1 MAGRGR
7 RKNRRK
13 SKPSKKK
20 SLVSGANVALVLL
33 SITSV
38 AFVASVVNR
47 HMRGGMTIQDF
58 RQEAPPA
65 LTVAAH
71 DNSLFRDIE
80 VEVLNGCGINGLAQQ
95 FTDYL
100 RDKHLDVIRTEDAD
114 NFHYD
119 KTIVIL
125 RRDEFKKVAQV
136 AKLLDI
142 SPRDSIRVFV
152 DPDGSLLTDVTI
164 VIGSD
169 YLNISPVQKFLASQP

>member
-7 RKNRRK
+7 RKTRRK

-20 SLVSGANVALVLL
+20 SLVSGTNVALVLL

-47 HMRGGMTIQDF
+47 HLRGGMTIRDF
-58 RQEAPPA
+58 RQEAPLA

-71 DNSLFRDIE
+71 DNSLLRDIE

-125 RRDEFKKVAQV
+125 RRDEFEKVAQV

-169 YLNISPVQKFLASQP
+169 YLNISPVQRFLASQP

>member
-7 RKNRRK
+7 RKTWRK
-13 SKPSKKK
+13 SKSSNKR
-20 SLVSGANVALVLL
+20 SLFSRANVVLVFL
-33 SITSV
+33 SIISV
-38 AFVASVVNR
+38 AFVASVLNR
-47 HMRGGMTIQDF
+47 HMRGGITIRNF
-58 RQEAPPA
+58 HQEVPPA
-65 LTVAAH
+65 LTVTAH
-71 DNSLFRDIE
+71 DNSLFQAIE
-80 VEVLNGCGINGLAQQ
+80 VEVLNGCGISGLAQQ

-100 RDKHLDVIRTEDAD
+100 RDKHVDVVRTENAD

-125 RRDEFKKVAQV
+125 RRDEFEKVAQV

>member
-7 RKNRRK
+7 RKTRRK

-20 SLVSGANVALVLL
+20 SLVSGTNVALVLL

-58 RQEAPPA
+58 RQEAPPT
-65 LTVAAH
+65 LTVAAY
-71 DNSLFRDIE
+71 DNSLLRDIE

-169 YLNISPVQKFLASQP
+169 YLNISPVQRFLASQP

>member
-7 RKNRRK
+7 RKTRRK

-20 SLVSGANVALVLL
+20 SLVSGTNVALVLL

-47 HMRGGMTIQDF
+47 HLRGGMAIQDF
-58 RQEAPPA
+58 RQEAPLA

-71 DNSLFRDIE
+71 DNSLLRDIE

-119 KTIVIL
+119 KTILIL
-125 RRDEFKKVAQV
+125 RRDEFEMVAQV

-169 YLNISPVQKFLASQP
+169 YLNISPVQRFLASQP

>member
-7 RKNRRK
+7 RKTRRK
-13 SKPSKKK
+13 STSKKK

-65 LTVAAH
+65 LTVAAY
-71 DNSLFRDIE
+71 DNSLLRDIE

-125 RRDEFKKVAQV
+125 RRDEFEKVAQV

-169 YLNISPVQKFLASQP
+169 YLNISPVQRFLASQP

>member
-1 MAGRGR
+1 MAGRGH
-7 RKNRRK
+7 RKTWLK
-13 SKPSKKK
+13 SKSSKKK
-20 SLVSGANVALVLL
+20 SLFSGANVVLVLL

-47 HMRGGMTIQDF
+47 HMRGGMTIQNF

-65 LTVAAH
+65 LTVTAH
-71 DNSLFRDIE
+71 DNSLLRTIE
-80 VEVLNGCGINGLAQQ
+80 VEVLNGCGISGLAQQ

-100 RDKHLDVIRTEDAD
+100 RDKHLDVVRTENAD

-125 RRDEFKKVAQV
+125 RHDQFEKVAQV

-164 VIGSD
+164 IIGSD
-169 YLNISPVQKFLASQP
+169 YLNISPVQRFLASQP

>member
-7 RKNRRK
+7 RKTRRK

-38 AFVASVVNR
+38 AFVLSVVNR
-47 HMRGGMTIQDF
+47 HLRGGMTIQDF
-58 RQEAPPA
+58 RQEAPLA

-71 DNSLFRDIE
+71 DNSLLRDIE

-125 RRDEFKKVAQV
+125 RRDEFEKVAQV

-169 YLNISPVQKFLASQP
+169 YLNISPVQRFLASQP

>member
-7 RKNRRK
+7 RKTRRK

-20 SLVSGANVALVLL
+20 SLVSGTNVALVLL
-33 SITSV
+33 SVTSV

-47 HMRGGMTIQDF
+47 HLRGGMTIQDF
-58 RQEAPPA
+58 RQEAPPS

-71 DNSLFRDIE
+71 DNSLLWDIE

-125 RRDEFKKVAQV
+125 RRDEFEKVAQV

-169 YLNISPVQKFLASQP
+169 YLNISPVQRFLASQP

>member
-7 RKNRRK
+7 RKTRRK

-33 SITSV
+33 SVTSV
-38 AFVASVVNR
+38 AFVVSVVNR
-47 HMRGGMTIQDF
+47 HLRGGMTIQDF
-58 RQEAPPA
+58 RQEAPLA

-71 DNSLFRDIE
+71 DNSLLRDIE

-100 RDKHLDVIRTEDAD
+100 RDKHVDVIRTEDAD

-125 RRDEFKKVAQV
+125 RRDEFEKVAQV

-169 YLNISPVQKFLASQP
+169 YLNISPVQRFLASQP

>member
-33 SITSV
+33 SVTSV
-38 AFVASVVNR
+38 AFVVSVVNR

-71 DNSLFRDIE
+71 DNSLLRDIE

-125 RRDEFKKVAQV
+125 RRDEFEKVAQV

-169 YLNISPVQKFLASQP
+169 YLNISPVQRFLASQP

>member
-7 RKNRRK
+7 RKTRRK

-20 SLVSGANVALVLL
+20 SLVSGTNVALVLL

-38 AFVASVVNR
+38 AFVVSVVNR
-47 HMRGGMTIQDF
+47 HLRGGMTIQDF
-58 RQEAPPA
+58 RQEAPLA

-71 DNSLFRDIE
+71 DNSLLRDIE

-125 RRDEFKKVAQV
+125 RRDEFEKVAQV

-169 YLNISPVQKFLASQP
+169 YLNISPVQRFLASQP

>member
-1 MAGRGR
+1 MAGKGR
-7 RKNRRK
+7 RKTRRK

-47 HMRGGMTIQDF
+47 HLRGGMTIQDF

-71 DNSLFRDIE
+71 DNSLLRDIE

-169 YLNISPVQKFLASQP
+169 YLNISPVQRFLASQP

>member
-7 RKNRRK
+7 RKTRRK

-20 SLVSGANVALVLL
+20 SLVSGTNVALVLL

-47 HMRGGMTIQDF
+47 HLRGGMTIQDF
-58 RQEAPPA
+58 RQEAPLA

-71 DNSLFRDIE
+71 DNSLLRDIE

-169 YLNISPVQKFLASQP
+169 YLNISPVQRFLASQP

>member
-7 RKNRRK
+7 RKTRRK

-20 SLVSGANVALVLL
+20 SLVSGTNVTLVLL

-47 HMRGGMTIQDF
+47 HLRGGMTIQDF
-58 RQEAPPA
+58 RQEAPLA

-71 DNSLFRDIE
+71 DNSLLRDIE

-125 RRDEFKKVAQV
+125 RRDEFEKVAQV

-169 YLNISPVQKFLASQP
+169 YLNISPVQRFLASQP

>member
-7 RKNRRK
+7 RKTRRK

-47 HMRGGMTIQDF
+47 HLRGGMTIQDF
-58 RQEAPPA
+58 RQEAPLA

-71 DNSLFRDIE
+71 DNSLLRDIE

-100 RDKHLDVIRTEDAD
+100 RDKHVDVIRTEDAD

-125 RRDEFKKVAQV
+125 RRDEFEKVAQV

-169 YLNISPVQKFLASQP
+169 YLNISPVQRFLASQP

>member
-7 RKNRRK
+7 RKTRRK

-20 SLVSGANVALVLL
+20 SLVSGTNVALVLL

-47 HMRGGMTIQDF
+47 HLRGGMTIQDF
-58 RQEAPPA
+58 RQEAPLA

-71 DNSLFRDIE
+71 DNSLLRDIE

>member
-7 RKNRRK
+7 RKTRRK

-47 HMRGGMTIQDF
+47 HLRGGMTIQDF
-58 RQEAPPA
+58 RQEAPLA

-71 DNSLFRDIE
+71 DNSLLRDIE

-169 YLNISPVQKFLASQP
+169 YLNISPVQRFLASQP

>member
-38 AFVASVVNR
+38 AFVVSVVNR
-47 HMRGGMTIQDF
+47 HLRGGMTIQDF
-58 RQEAPPA
+58 RQEAPLA

-71 DNSLFRDIE
+71 DNSLLRDIE

-100 RDKHLDVIRTEDAD
+100 RDKHVDVIRTEDAD

-125 RRDEFKKVAQV
+125 RRDEFEKVAQV

-169 YLNISPVQKFLASQP
+169 YLNISPVQRFLASQP

>member
-7 RKNRRK
+7 RKTRRK

-33 SITSV
+33 SVTSV
-38 AFVASVVNR
+38 AFVVSVVNR
-47 HMRGGMTIQDF
+47 HLRGGMTIQDF
-58 RQEAPPA
+58 RQEAPLA

-71 DNSLFRDIE
+71 DNSLLRDIE

-169 YLNISPVQKFLASQP
+169 YLNISPVQRFLASQP

>member
-7 RKNRRK
+7 RKTRRK

-20 SLVSGANVALVLL
+20 SLVSGTNVALVLL

-47 HMRGGMTIQDF
+47 HLRGGMTIQDF
-58 RQEAPPA
+58 RQEAPLA

-71 DNSLFRDIE
+71 DNSLLRDIE

-169 YLNISPVQKFLASQP
+169 YLNISPVQRFLASQH

>member
-7 RKNRRK
+7 RKTRRK

-20 SLVSGANVALVLL
+20 SLVSGTNVALVLL

-47 HMRGGMTIQDF
+47 HLRGGMTIQDF
-58 RQEAPPA
+58 RQEAPLA

-71 DNSLFRDIE
+71 DNSLLRDIE

-125 RRDEFKKVAQV
+125 RRDEFEKVAQV

-169 YLNISPVQKFLASQP
+169 YLNISPVERFLASQP

>member
-7 RKNRRK
+7 RKNWRK
-13 SKPSKKK
+13 PKSSKKK
-20 SLVSGANVALVLL
+20 PLFSGANVALVLL

-47 HMRGGMTIQDF
+47 HMRGGMTIQNF
-58 RQEAPPA
+58 RQEAPPT
-65 LTVAAH
+65 LTLTAH
-71 DNSLFRDIE
+71 DNSLLRNIE
-80 VEVLNGCGINGLAQQ
+80 VEVLNGCGISGLAQQ

-100 RDKHLDVIRTEDAD
+100 RDKHLDVVRTENAD

-125 RRDEFKKVAQV
+125 RRDEFEKVAQV

-164 VIGSD
+164 IIGSD
-169 YLNISPVQKFLASQP
+169 YLNISPVQRFLASQP